1 MRVDDYRS
9 KWLEIRT
16 PRPPCLETCQSP
28 SLETCTSRS
37 TKFRDSQSTQ
47 ELWTRLILL
56 FGNACDTLVAPRE
69 GEGGRKS
76 ERKTETESESN
87 REIESMGVF
96 LCVCVSVCVCVYLT
110 LNPSFAFIISC
121 DFLLCPRTR
130 VFAVAQ
136 WAIRQKR
143 LLQRITLEAMP
154 FSTRSCHL
162 RRPQIQFQ

>member
-1 MRVDDYRS
+1 MRVDECRS
-9 KWLEIRT
+9 KWLEVQ
-16 PRPPCLETCQSP
+16 PSRPPCPETCQNP

-47 ELWTRLILL
+47 DLWTRLILL

-96 LCVCVSVCVCVYLT
+96 LCASVSVCVCVFDIE
-110 LNPSFAFIISC
+110 PSFCFHHK
-121 DFLLCPRTR
+121 L
-130 VFAVAQ
+130 
-136 WAIRQKR
+136 
-143 LLQRITLEAMP
+143 
-154 FSTRSCHL
+154 
-162 RRPQIQFQ
+162 